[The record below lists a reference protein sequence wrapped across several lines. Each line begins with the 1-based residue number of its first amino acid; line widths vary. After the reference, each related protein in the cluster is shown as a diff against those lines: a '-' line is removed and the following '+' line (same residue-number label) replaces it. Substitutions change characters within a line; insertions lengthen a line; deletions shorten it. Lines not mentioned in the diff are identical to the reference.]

1 MPNYPQTGELQPGY
15 TYAPDPG
22 GLAYNNARTS
32 GTFTISADA
41 TTTKVDADVKLG
53 DVVLLTANSS
63 KGATMIAGGT
73 NVTAGIYV
81 SAVNGGSFT
90 VTHDDHADA
99 QDSTFNYVVFPSF

>member
-1 MPNYPQTGELQPGY
+1 MANYPQTGELQPGY
-15 TYAPDPG
+15 VYAPDPG

-41 TTTKVDADVKLG
+41 TTTTIDADVKLG
-53 DVVLLTANSS
+53 DIVLITATSQ

-73 NVTAGIYV
+73 NVVNGLYV

-90 VTHDDHADA
+90 VTHDDHASA
-99 QDSTFNYVVFPSF
+99 QGSTFNYVVFPSF